1 MERRPGNHVLA
12 STAPSDPAIESL
24 RSLRTAL
31 QFGMLD
37 APNNIVLFSGPTPGI
52 GKSFTSVN
60 FAAVLGAA
68 GKRVL
73 LVDADL
79 RKGYVHQYFGMQRA
93 KGFSELISATISAE
107 QAIRPNVLPN
117 VDLIT
122 TGVLPPNPAELLL
135 SQATPKA
142 LAALSGRYDIVLLD
156 TTPILAVSDAMALAP
171 HAGAVFL
178 LARAAITT
186 LGERSEEHT
195 SEL

>member
-37 APNNIVLFSGPTPGI
+37 AHNNIVLFSGPTPSI

-60 FAAVLGAA
+60 FAEVLGAA

-79 RKGYVHQYFGMQRA
+79 RTGYIHQYFGMHRA
-93 KGFSELISATISAE
+93 NGVSELISGAIST
-107 QAIRPNVLPN
+107 QHAIHPTHHPN
-117 VDLIT
+117 D
-122 TGVLPPNPAELLL
+122 
-135 SQATPKA
+135 
-142 LAALSGRYDIVLLD
+142 
-156 TTPILAVSDAMALAP
+156 
-171 HAGAVFL
+171 
-178 LARAAITT
+178 AITNT
-186 LGERSEEHT
+186 HH
-195 SEL
+195 